1 LDKAVVEVLKHHW
14 PEYLM
19 EAAGLGLFMISAAL
33 FGVLL
38 EYPGAAVH
46 QALPHP
52 FLRRLLMGLAMGST
66 AISIIYS
73 PWGKQSGAHINPSIT
88 LTFCRLGKIA
98 VWDAVFYVTAQFVG
112 GLTGIL
118 LVTMLLGM
126 ALSHPAVNYVATVP
140 GPRGVAVGFA
150 AEVVIS
156 FFLMTMVLW
165 TTNNRYW
172 NRYTGLFAG
181 MLVATYITLEA
192 PLSGMSMNPARSFAS
207 AVPAQLWSMLWVY
220 FTAPTLGM
228 LLAAETYLR
237 VKGAHQVYCAKY
249 HHENSKRCIFRC
261 RYGELAAAGEAS
273 P

>member
-1 LDKAVVEVLKHHW
+1 MVEALKHHW

-33 FGVLL
+33 FGILL
-38 EYPGAAVH
+38 EYPGSAVH

-52 FLRRLLMGLAMGST
+52 LLRRLLMGLAMGST

-88 LTFCRLGKIA
+88 LTFFRLGKIA
-98 VWDAVFYVTAQFVG
+98 SWDAVFYMTAQFFG

-118 LVTMLLGM
+118 VVAILLGV
-126 ALSHPAVNYVATVP
+126 ALSHPSVNYVATV
-140 GPRGVAVGFA
+140 GSRGVTVAYL
-150 AEVVIS
+150 AEVIIS
-156 FFLMTMVLW
+156 FFLMTVVLW
-165 TTNNRYW
+165 TTNSRHW

-207 AVPAQLWSMLWVY
+207 AVPAQLWSTLWVY
-220 FTAPTLGM
+220 FTAPPLGM

-237 VKGAHQVYCAKY
+237 VKGAHGVYCAKY
-249 HHENSKRCIFRC
+249 HHENSQRCIFRC
-261 RYGELAAAGEAS
+261 RYGELAAAPEAS
-273 P
+273 Q